1 MKKSCPTHLYTVGY
15 DETKTLSRTFSKN
28 FVVDDFVPDEQHTP
42 PAWSEK
48 ASIRAI
54 PHELA
59 SKQTHP
65 KETMRRILRRKVAK
79 ARIRSSAGSDAST
92 PKVIWLRTLSAANR
106 KTQYSSR
113 SAAGRT
119 SAAAP
124 MAP

>member
-42 PAWSEK
+42 PAWPEK

-65 KETMRRILRRKVAK
+65 KETMRRILRRKVV
-79 ARIRSSAGSDAST
+79 S
-92 PKVIWLRTLSAANR
+92 
-106 KTQYSSR
+106 QYMQHHSI
-113 SAAGRT
+113 ALVCCGFHKDHVT
-119 SAAAP
+119 SVD
-124 MAP
+124 

>member
-42 PAWSEK
+42 PAWPEK

-65 KETMRRILRRKVAK
+65 KETMRRKIRLWTIWPDEVETESEAVLRRDP
-79 ARIRSSAGSDAST
+79 RASL
-92 PKVIWLRTLSAANR
+92 WRHR
-106 KTQYSSR
+106 
-113 SAAGRT
+113 
-119 SAAAP
+119 
-124 MAP
+124 

>member
-42 PAWSEK
+42 PAWPEK

-65 KETMRRILRRKVAK
+65 KETMRRILRRKVASP
-79 ARIRSSAGSDAST
+79 ALPPILAGT
-92 PKVIWLRTLSAANR
+92 FTFEVKHRVE
-106 KTQYSSR
+106 
-113 SAAGRT
+113 
-119 SAAAP
+119 
-124 MAP
+124 